1 MSIFLLAVV
10 MAVIVEAIIEYGK
23 TIWAAAEKKAYKTV
37 VTQLV
42 AIALSVCLCLAVQA
56 DVFAAL
62 GINFNVH
69 WLGILLTGIF
79 ASRGSNYVS
88 DFVKKIQTT
97 IGR

>member
-1 MSIFLLAVV
+1 MSIILLAVV

-23 TIWAAAEKKAYKTV
+23 TIWAAVEKKAYKTV
-37 VTQLV
+37 VTQLA

-62 GINFNVH
+62 GINFNVQ
-69 WLGILLTGIF
+69 WIGILLTGVF

-88 DFVKKIQTT
+88 DFVKKLQTT